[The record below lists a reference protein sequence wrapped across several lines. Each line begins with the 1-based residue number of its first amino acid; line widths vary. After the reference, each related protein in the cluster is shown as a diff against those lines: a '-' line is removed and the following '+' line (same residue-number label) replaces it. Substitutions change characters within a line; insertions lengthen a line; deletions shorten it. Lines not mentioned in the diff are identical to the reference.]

1 MAIGSFLALLDDV
14 TSLLDDVAL
23 MTKAA
28 TKKTVS
34 VLSDDL
40 ALNAEVVSGISANRE
55 LPIVFAVFKGS
66 LLNKII
72 LIILAILISTYA
84 KWLILPLLTLGG
96 AYLALEGV
104 EKIVDLFQRKKQTNE
119 TGKEAQAV
127 SEAEQHALANV
138 NTNDYE
144 HLKIKKAIKT
154 DFILSAE
161 IITLTLSIV
170 ESSPFVI
177 KVAVLSLVGLFVS
190 IFIYGVV
197 AVIVR
202 LDDIGLWLMQKKT
215 KATEKIGYGLIQAM
229 PYVLRIL
236 SVAGTIAM
244 FLVGGAILAHGLPY
258 VEHVLAPIEAYAEPI
273 KTILTLFAHVVLSF
287 IVGGIILVIVEVIQH
302 MRNKQT
308 KSAE

>member
-1 MAIGSFLALLDDV
+1 MAIGNFLALLDDV
-14 TSLLDDVAL
+14 TSLLDDIAL

-40 ALNAEVVSGISANRE
+40 ALNAEVVAGISANRE

-104 EKIVDLFQRKKQTNE
+104 EKVVELFHRNKNKEQPVEQEQTS
-119 TGKEAQAV
+119 AV
-127 SEAEQHALANV
+127 INK
-138 NTNDYE
+138 DYE
-144 HLKIKKAIKT
+144 HLKIQKAIKT

-161 IITLTLSIV
+161 IIALTLSMV
-170 ESSPFVI
+170 ESSPFI
-177 KVAVLSLVGLFVS
+177 TKVAVLSLVGLFVS

-197 AVIVR
+197 ALIVR

-215 KATEKIGYGLIQAM
+215 AVTEKIGYALIQAM
-229 PYVLRIL
+229 PYILRIL
-236 SVAGTIAM
+236 SVLGTAAM

-258 VEHVLAPIEAYAEPI
+258 VEHILAPVERYDEPF
-273 KTILTLFAHVVLSF
+273 KTILTLLSHIVLSF
-287 IVGGIILVIVEVIQH
+287 IVGGIILLIINVFSH
-302 MRNKQT
+302 FKNKP
-308 KSAE
+308 A

>member
-1 MAIGSFLALLDDV
+1 MAIGNFLALLDDV
-14 TSLLDDVAL
+14 TSLLDDIAL

-40 ALNAEVVSGISANRE
+40 ALNAEVVAGINANRE

-66 LLNKII
+66 LLNKVI
-72 LIILAILISTYA
+72 LIILAIIISTYA
-84 KWLILPLLTLGG
+84 KWLILPLLTVGG

-104 EKIVDLFQRKKQTNE
+104 EKVVELFHRKKEGEDKDEAKKVEEAHSKISANE
-119 TGKEAQAV
+119 
-127 SEAEQHALANV
+127 
-138 NTNDYE
+138 YE
-144 HLKIKKAIKT
+144 HLKIQKAIKT

-170 ESSPFVI
+170 ESSPFI
-177 KVAVLSLVGLFVS
+177 TKVAVLALVGLFVS

-197 AVIVR
+197 ALIVR
-202 LDDIGLWLMQKKT
+202 LDDIGLWLMKKKT
-215 KATEKIGYGLIQAM
+215 HATEKIGYSMIQAM
-229 PYVLRIL
+229 PYILRFL

-258 VEHVLAPIEAYAEPI
+258 VEHILEPIESYNEPV
-273 KTILTLFAHVVLSF
+273 KTILTLLAHVVLSF
-287 IVGGIILVIVEVIQH
+287 IVGGIILLVVEGIQH
-302 MRNKQT
+302 LRHKKT
-308 KSAE
+308 A

>member
-1 MAIGSFLALLDDV
+1 MAIGNFLALLDDV
-14 TSLLDDVAL
+14 TSLLDDIAL

-40 ALNAEVVSGISANRE
+40 ALNAEVVAGISANRE

-104 EKIVDLFQRKKQTNE
+104 EKVVELFHRNKNKEQPVEQEQTSTVIN
-119 TGKEAQAV
+119 K
-127 SEAEQHALANV
+127 
-138 NTNDYE
+138 DYE
-144 HLKIKKAIKT
+144 HLKIQKAIKT

-161 IITLTLSIV
+161 IIALTLSMV
-170 ESSPFVI
+170 ESSPFI
-177 KVAVLSLVGLFVS
+177 TKVAVLSLVGLFVS

-197 AVIVR
+197 ALIVR

-215 KATEKIGYGLIQAM
+215 AVTEKIGYALIQAM
-229 PYVLRIL
+229 PYILRIL
-236 SVAGTIAM
+236 SVLGTAAM

-258 VEHVLAPIEAYAEPI
+258 VEHILAPVERYDEPF
-273 KTILTLFAHVVLSF
+273 KTILTLLSHIVLSF
-287 IVGGIILVIVEVIQH
+287 IVGGIILLIINVFSH
-302 MRNKQT
+302 FKNKP
-308 KSAE
+308 A